1 MLSMACSICFTCS
14 AVEAFNVSCTT
25 DCSAQRL
32 RPKARCKPTSARR
45 RVLISTSPW
54 APARML
60 IKASES
66 LSLGRSLIVFC
77 AICTCCAIGS
87 KSFSSANL
95 MPTAARLAL
104 PVNVFVAHMVDSF
117 MMMML
122 LSLRFHFSIGMPHH
136 PAFGKLLSCGSLPLI
151 GAKFRYLR
159 GGENLLIFICRK
171 IPLRVQGNYEEG
183 DSISQRKLLWRA
195 CHPSIRKDFS
205 CVWLLPLQDHP
216 IEPCGVLVRF

>member
-1 MLSMACSICFTCS
+1 M
-14 AVEAFNVSCTT
+14 
-25 DCSAQRL
+25 
-32 RPKARCKPTSARR
+32 
-45 RVLISTSPW
+45 
-54 APARML
+54 
-60 IKASES
+60 
-66 LSLGRSLIVFC
+66 VFC

-151 GAKFRYLR
+151 GAKFRYLKRYKAARATHLFVISGRIFLTFVQRPLDLRFRLQVLYLCKCKDR
-159 GGENLLIFICRK
+159 GSY
-171 IPLRVQGNYEEG
+171 QM
-183 DSISQRKLLWRA
+183 
-195 CHPSIRKDFS
+195 
-205 CVWLLPLQDHP
+205 
-216 IEPCGVLVRF
+216 